1 MTQQSAQPP
10 PFKKNVLFNTAQS
23 QLDLLPAS
31 YEKSK
36 DSLEVPELRREYL
49 TSELCMKRLEYPFV
63 RKCLWMAGRQALP
76 RPLHRQRLLGRTVIV
91 VEQLDL
97 HLVWGSGRLFLKPV
111 PRFLLVPHVWDNFLS
126 CQKVCGCWEKSS
138 TDEKC
143 WQNLTR
149 RHALGFLLTYVSLIR
164 YESDFYLAKENHL
177 LPHEVQW
184 PQWQQL
190 SRELLSSRS
199 RNDPVTERWEY
210 GELRLN
216 RLNKICRFGR
226 LSRGAYLTKWNQYN
240 DFWSD
245 NIAWIGPT
253 TVYVVVALTAMQVG
267 LATDFLQSNAAF
279 QRVSY
284 GLTVFSLISLP
295 GCLGLVA
302 VYLVIVVVKNAIWA
316 WHQEKAARERRRRG
330 SGQSV

>member
-1 MTQQSAQPP
+1 MNLSQTEQPL
-10 PFKKNVLFNTAQS
+10 PFKKNVLINPAQS
-23 QLDLLPAS
+23 QVDLLPAS

-36 DSLEVPELRREYL
+36 DSLEVPQLRREYL

-76 RPLHRQRLLGRTVIV
+76 RPLHRQRLLGRTVII

-97 HLVWGSGRLFLKPV
+97 HL
-111 PRFLLVPHVWDNFLS
+111 
-126 CQKVCGCWEKSS
+126 
-138 TDEKC
+138 
-143 WQNLTR
+143 
-149 RHALGFLLTYVSLIR
+149 
-164 YESDFYLAKENHL
+164 SDFYLAKENHL

-184 PQWQQL
+184 SQWQQL
-190 SRELLSSRS
+190 SSELLDSRS

-216 RLNKICRFGR
+216 RLNKVCRFGR
-226 LSRGAYLTKWNQYN
+226 LSRGAYLTKWNQYD

-253 TVYVVVALTAMQVG
+253 TVYIVVALTAMQVG
-267 LATDFLQSNAAF
+267 LATDFLQNNAAF

-284 GLTVFSLISLP
+284 GLTVFSLIALP

-316 WHQEKAARERRRRG
+316 WQQEKAARERRRRG
-330 SGQSV
+330 GGQLV